1 MSEWFS
7 LSVSERKGDYASKIM
22 KGEGGGVYDKRVE
35 GGGGRGGEKRR
46 RFRSVRGVGGRK
58 EDLVKEI
65 ELR

>member
-1 MSEWFS
+1 
-7 LSVSERKGDYASKIM
+7 M
-22 KGEGGGVYDKRVE
+22 KGEGGGGYDKRLE

-46 RFRSVRGVGGRK
+46 RFRSVRGVGDRK